1 MNKSDQS
8 SKKNFHD
15 ETAAF
20 DGDTSNL
27 NVSDGDILI
36 KNGRII
42 TVDPQNRIIDNG
54 AVLIKSD
61 IIIKIGSTA
70 EMAGLNAACV
80 IDAKSGIVMPG
91 LVNTHTHLPMS
102 LFRGF
107 ADDIP
112 LITWLNDYIFKLEE
126 KYIQPET
133 VQCGTLLSCAEML
146 LSGTTTCCDGYFHEE
161 SVAEAV
167 KKSGMRAVLG
177 QGVIDFPAPGVV
189 EPSLNVENAANY
201 ARRFK
206 NRYPKITSSIFCHS
220 PYTCSKETLISAK
233 QAARDIGVLFQ
244 IHVAETKAEQEQMR
258 QQYQTTAVKYLDDCG
273 ILDQNTLLVHTVWV
287 TDEDIEIIRQRGSS
301 ISHNPESNMKLGSG
315 IAPVLDFIRAGIP
328 TGLGTDGS
336 ASNNNLDLF
345 TEMDLAA
352 KLHKIHRYDV
362 GVLDVLSVV
371 RMATIEG
378 AKAIGLGDITG
389 SIEIGKKA
397 DLIILDTHKP
407 HLVPMYNPI
416 SHLVYSATGAD
427 VKDVIIDGKIVLN
440 ERKITTLDLDS
451 ILIKATEFAGHLI
464 M

>member
-1 MNKSDQS
+1 MNNSENSD
-8 SKKNFHD
+8 KNYF
-15 ETAAF
+15 
-20 DGDTSNL
+20 
-27 NVSDGDILI
+27 DGDILI
-36 KNGRII
+36 KNGRVI
-42 TVDPQNRIIDNG
+42 TVDSENSIIDNG
-54 AVLIKSD
+54 AVLIKAD
-61 IIIKIGSTA
+61 TIIKIGSSD
-70 EMAGLNAACV
+70 EMSGLNAAYV
-80 IDAKSGIVMPG
+80 IDARHGIIMPG

-107 ADDIP
+107 AEDMP
-112 LITWLNDYIFKLEE
+112 LITWLNDYMFKLEA
-126 KYIQPET
+126 KYIKPDT
-133 VQCGTLLSCAEML
+133 VRCGTLLSCAEMI

-167 KKSGMRAVLG
+167 NESGMRAVLG

-189 EPSLNVENAANY
+189 DPSLNIENAINY
-201 ARRFK
+201 AQKFK
-206 NRYPKITSSIFCHS
+206 YKYPNITSSIFCHS
-220 PYTCSKETLISAK
+220 PYTCSKETIVNAK
-233 QAARDIGVLFQ
+233 QAAREIGVLFQ
-244 IHVAETKAEQEQMR
+244 IHVAETKTEQDQMR
-258 QQYQTTAVKYLDDCG
+258 LFHQKTSVEYLDS
-273 ILDQNTLLVHTVWV
+273 LDVLDKNTLIVHAVWV
-287 TDEDIEIIRQRGSS
+287 TDPDIEIIRERGSS

-315 IAPVLDFIRAGIP
+315 IAPVFDFIRAGIP

-345 TEMDLAA
+345 TEMDTAA

-397 DLIILDTHKP
+397 DIIILDTYKP

-427 VKDVIIDGKIVLN
+427 VRDVIIDGKIVLKD
-440 ERKITTLDLDS
+440 RKIRTLELDS
-451 ILIKATEFAGHLI
+451 ILLQATEFAGSIVL
-464 M
+464 